1 MRRATTPTHTFTFP
15 ENVSVDGLS
24 EILITY
30 SQNGR
35 IIFEK
40 TEADL
45 TISLEDNAVSYTLT
59 QEEANKFTPGKALV
73 QVRSKSDNGTVLA
86 SQMLWLEIKPVLNS
100 EEI

>member
-15 ENVSVDGLS
+15 EKVSVDGLS

-30 SQNGR
+30 SQNGK

-59 QEEANKFTPGKALV
+59 QEEANKFAPGKALV

-100 EEI
+100 EEM